1 MRLWLYILL
10 GLQLVP
16 LAVLAE
22 ETEVLAVIVPKSENL
37 RNPSKAEL
45 ALIFWRKKLYWGT
58 GKRIEPVNL
67 GPESA
72 LRQRFSQ
79 LILDS
84 VPEDQVEYWNALYFH
99 GTSPPHVVRTQE
111 AMLRYVAETPGSI
124 GYLDACK
131 VDNRIKPV
139 AWLLPDGS
147 LSHLPPVLS
156 CPSSS

>member
-1 MRLWLYILL
+1 MRWLFLCL
-10 GLQLVP
+10 GLHLLLPV
-16 LAVLAE
+16 AMAAE
-22 ETEVLAVIVPKSENL
+22 VATIAVIVPKEQNL
-37 RNPSKAEL
+37 HAFSKAEL
-45 ALIFWRKKLYWGT
+45 ALVFWRKKLYWGN

-124 GYLDACK
+124 GYIDACK

>member
-45 ALIFWRKKLYWGT
+45 ALIFWRKKLYWGS
-58 GKRIEPVNL
+58 GRRIGPVNL
-67 GPESA
+67 LPSNG
-72 LRQRFSQ
+72 LRRRFSQ
-79 LILDS
+79 VILDS
-84 VPEDQVEYWNALYFH
+84 LPEDQVEYWNALYFH
-99 GTSPPHVVRTQE
+99 GTTPPHVVRSQE

-124 GYLDACK
+124 GYVDACQ
-131 VDNRIKPV
+131 VDVRVKAV
-139 AWLLPDGS
+139 VWLLADGS
-147 LSHLPPVLS
+147 LVYAQPVLS
-156 CPSSS
+156 CF